1 MEQRRKP
8 DSILGRPGLKIRAR
22 SLFLF
27 IACIAVSAVLVGRL
41 IYLQI
46 IKYEDY
52 RRAVIEQM
60 VYETKITASRGMI
73 TDKNG
78 VVLATNY
85 TTERVFISPY
95 DMKNNNELCELVSK
109 GLSEI
114 LGVDYDFIYGETQK
128 TSYKDRTIKKNVEKE
143 DADKV
148 RQFITDNSLSCI
160 HLVETATRIYP
171 FSTLASHVIGF
182 CGTDGGLY
190 GLEYQYN
197 SILTGT
203 SGKIVAAQNGKGG
216 SMPYDYEV
224 YIDAKNGANLVTTID
239 YKIQGF
245 LEKHLEDAAIEAGCK
260 SRACGIVMNPKTGE
274 IYAMATY
281 PYYDLN
287 NPRALPSYYNDIVE
301 GYKNQYGEDSKEYS
315 NAIST
320 LLLTMWNNKC
330 ITDTYEPGST
340 AKIITTSIAIEENL
354 AKTTDMF
361 NCSGSYTVSG
371 WVIKCHKRSGH
382 G

>member
-239 YKIQGF
+239 
-245 LEKHLEDAAIEAGCK
+245 
-260 SRACGIVMNPKTGE
+260 
-274 IYAMATY
+274 
-281 PYYDLN
+281 
-287 NPRALPSYYNDIVE
+287 
-301 GYKNQYGEDSKEYS
+301 
-315 NAIST
+315 
-320 LLLTMWNNKC
+320 
-330 ITDTYEPGST
+330 
-340 AKIITTSIAIEENL
+340 
-354 AKTTDMF
+354 
-361 NCSGSYTVSG
+361 
-371 WVIKCHKRSGH
+371 
-382 G
+382 